1 MREIKE
7 SKVDFDLTIKTD
19 DLKGKRVLAKNGKEI
34 GKISEVRLDPESFSF
49 AGIKVNRGLLELD
62 AFIGKEYIESVSM
75 DGAILNITPVTDYE
89 GLKVFD
95 ADGKP
100 VGKVKEIRREGNTNN
115 ISAIVV
121 DRGLLKND
129 LVLSKSD
136 VKNVGESIILNAP
149 VEENT
154 VRVGGIKK

>member
-7 SKVDFDLTIKTD
+7 SKLDYELTIRAD

-34 GKISEVRLDPESFSF
+34 GKISEIRLDPGTFSF
-49 AGIKVNRGLLELD
+49 TGIKVNRGLLELD
-62 AFIGKEYIESVSM
+62 AFIGKEYIDSVSA

-95 ADGKP
+95 SDGKP
-100 VGKVKEIRREGNTNN
+100 VGKVREIRREGNTNN

-121 DRGLLKND
+121 DRGILKND
-129 LVLSKSD
+129 VVLSKSD
-136 VKNVGESIILNAP
+136 VKSVGESIILNVP
-149 VEENT
+149 IEENL
-154 VRVGGIKK
+154 VKVGGVKI